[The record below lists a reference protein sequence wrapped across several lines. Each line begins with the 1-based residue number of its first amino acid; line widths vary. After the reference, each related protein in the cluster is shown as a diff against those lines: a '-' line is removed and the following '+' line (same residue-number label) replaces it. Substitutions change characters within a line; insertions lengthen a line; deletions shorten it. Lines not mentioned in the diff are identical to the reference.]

1 MWAWICVIIP
11 VLLVEYA
18 ISQVRPLIE
27 YEQSEPDKE
36 VYKVFRRPDLTN
48 LSRTRLYGV
57 GIFLLI
63 PRLILIPL
71 FIFCDFLCCKI
82 LFLGYTF
89 KPEQPISG
97 LRYTLA
103 RLVHKIFCR
112 LCLLCFGFYW
122 IRETGQSDP
131 SAALLISNHVSYLD
145 ILYYLSTDVPAFV
158 SKASVKD
165 YPLVGYIAQTLQ
177 CLFVD
182 RTSGRGAALDQ
193 MKERQQNIMSNSSWP
208 KLLVFPEGTTSNGSG
223 LMPFKIGGFINS
235 PPIQPSCVRYPYQ
248 NLNPSYEVVP
258 IFAHM
263 ILLCCQ
269 LYNNLEVRRLPV
281 IKAEGRTPQEYS
293 DYCREVIAK
302 ELTLP
307 KTHYSYEHSCELMS
321 RVYKN
326 KAKEY

>member
-1 MWAWICVIIP
+1 MIIP